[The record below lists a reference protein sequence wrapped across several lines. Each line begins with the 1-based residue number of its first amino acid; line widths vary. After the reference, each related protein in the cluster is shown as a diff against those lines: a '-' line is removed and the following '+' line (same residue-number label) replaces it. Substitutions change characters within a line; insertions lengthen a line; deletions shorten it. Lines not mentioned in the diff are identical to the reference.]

1 MAKQKFNLNIFD
13 ILAIIVVVAISLIG
27 FVAINN
33 KPFLGNKNMLVEI
46 KISNE
51 ATIQTVLPKLL
62 SAKEV
67 FYSGTKYPVQQV
79 SFHTE
84 NDASGNVVYLF
95 ITLRGLGSVMDDN
108 SIFNGQRIYVNQKVE
123 IHADYQ
129 VQGYVADYH
138 YEN

>member
-1 MAKQKFNLNIFD
+1 MAKLKFNINIFD
-13 ILAIIVVVAISLIG
+13 VFAVIALAILICVG
-27 FVAINN
+27 IAAWNN
-33 KPFLGNKNMLVEI
+33 KPFLGDRNMLVEI

-51 ATIQTVLPKLL
+51 ATIQMILPEVKL
-62 SAKEV
+62 AKEV
-67 FYSGTKYPVQQV
+67 FYSGTKYPVKQV
-79 SFHTE
+79 SYRAE
-84 NDASGNVVYLF
+84 NDKNGQIQYLF
-95 ITLRGLGSVMDDN
+95 VVLSGKGNIASNN